1 MLKFRQ
7 ILNRAY
13 SSSFKPPNKIR
24 LRNEALLNVLSQNNE
39 KIEWQK
45 VRSELLANERSVNE
59 SNLDGI
65 IIGHCSKEQRLDI
78 VKSYVKFMKEK
89 SLSISD
95 ASIGKLLRL
104 FYQNYKHQKI
114 EISDDDEVE
123 IIKFCN
129 ALVDKYPVL
138 AGSLAEN
145 VISGLCLT
153 KEWMRSLELLNH
165 FRSAGSSPSATAFSC
180 IITKALEE
188 DKLDIAWN
196 LLHQMISEQIV
207 PRPSIFLEFFQKLHG
222 DEVKL
227 EELMN
232 MISDNSL
239 MLPEKDIEDFRK
251 VFSEKC
257 KIVQINRNGKCPS
270 CGNKLSS
277 IQLNET
283 EFAKLSRSFLDD
295 VLIRKD
301 VFLKSSPEELLRF
314 KKFVDT
320 TAPYDC
326 VIDGLN
332 VAYSH
337 GAQQGP
343 KNFAKNVSA
352 KIFKKDSN

>member
-7 ILNRAY
+7 ILNRTY

-24 LRNEALLNVLSQNNE
+24 LRNSALLNDLSQNNE
-39 KIEWQK
+39 QIEWEK

-89 SLSISD
+89 SLSIND

-114 EISDDDEVE
+114 EISEEDEAE
-123 IIKFCN
+123 IIKFSN
-129 ALVDKYPVL
+129 ALIDKYPVL
-138 AGSLAEN
+138 AGTLAEN

-153 KEWMRSLELLNH
+153 KEWKRSFELLNH
-165 FRSAGSSPSATAFSC
+165 FRSAGSSPSGTALSC

-188 DKLDIAWN
+188 ENHDIAWN

-207 PRPSIFLEFFQKLHG
+207 PRSLIFLEFFQKLRG
-222 DEVKL
+222 NEDKL
-227 EELMN
+227 DELMN
-232 MISDNSL
+232 IISENSL
-239 MLPEKDIEDFRK
+239 MLPERDIEDFRK
-251 VFSEKC
+251 VVSEKC

-277 IQLNET
+277 TKLNEV

-314 KKFVDT
+314 KKFVDK

-343 KNFAKNVSA
+343 KNFAKNVS
-352 KIFKKDSN
+352 SNNFAQD